1 MFFSQAKHA
10 LTTATKK
17 ALSRP
22 GNRGTGGGGGGGGE
36 GREELRLGMDSHDSS
51 LLPPAQPE
59 GRRGRARGRST
70 GADTTAAE
78 MISNP
83 KVSTVRT
90 VQQLTV
96 VHGHQLDLHHYSNPS
111 LVVQSPYCKQ
121 QEAGWGGT

>member
-1 MFFSQAKHA
+1 M

-22 GNRGTGGGGGGGGE
+22 GNRGTGGGGGGGGGEGGGGGGGGGGE

-59 GRRGRARGRST
+59 GRKGRARGRST

-83 KVSTVRT
+83 KVSTLVRT
-90 VQQLTV
+90 L
-96 VHGHQLDLHHYSNPS
+96 
-111 LVVQSPYCKQ
+111 
-121 QEAGWGGT
+121 